1 MQPQPPSKH
10 SSVSPTP
17 APTTSPWRGLA
28 DLEPEIRDKL
38 SRDILAF
45 ARRHLIEF
53 IQKTQNEWLSGR
65 SWTRGNT
72 VFFSGELASH
82 KEELI
87 DSFYH
92 RLEQDF
98 ASNEHPPTYK
108 FSGISFAAEGSEL
121 AFLDDYQ
128 SSRRSL
134 RHELEGMM
142 RGHRGNEIAELLQGQ
157 GQGELF
163 ELLAQFAKQNRRFQ
177 YPNWAPWAPLHWFE
191 RLFEIAEQIFGEE
204 DITLAI
210 MQTYTRFAGTDAE
223 ALLQSILKILIQSG
237 LTIQEEPQEPEPTG
251 ATNANTSPATPAL
264 TAPAVTE
271 PVPPAAPA
279 KPVGQPGQ
287 VAAAPGFDVPGA
299 ARHASPQDTELTR
312 AALQEARARIPD
324 DLPEAYRI
332 PFILDILQIGLR
344 HTLAGWA
351 LDPRV
356 RLLLKELT
364 PPLAEALVTQPDF
377 FQAPQH
383 PLRSWLGGMINA
395 GLRLQPSSTDP
406 TQQPTL
412 RVLHA
417 LTQSVR
423 QLRKQVLPISQENA
437 RQLLATWHQQMQLE
451 EHRWLAHSQE
461 TQRIEL
467 MDDRLIEAQRKLVLR
482 ILQRKQTL
490 PLAAAQQIVTAWREV
505 TDFTQNQGTTGEP
518 LMQQIV
524 QSVCAKAAPQDVAA
538 QITQLKI
545 AVQHQGMTEHQAKIL
560 LGRLGQAHLLCLK
573 ASPDNMP
580 FNPELTVRDPTILA
594 LADDD
599 PDLDVN
605 SITAETREQANAYK
619 VGQWFELTD
628 PERVHTKRLGL
639 VWRGTRSRAFLLAS
653 LNGQTTRLHSLAGVA
668 HEIQQGRMTPL
679 PNAVQV
685 LDELLAPPV

>member
-10 SSVSPTP
+10 SSVPQTP
-17 APTTSPWRGLA
+17 APTPSPWHGLA
-28 DLEPEIRDKL
+28 DLEPEVREKL
-38 SRDILAF
+38 SRNILAF

-87 DSFYH
+87 DSFHH

-108 FSGISFAAEGSEL
+108 FSGINFAAQGSEL

-163 ELLAQFAKQNRRFQ
+163 QLLAQFATQNQRFK

-237 LTIQEEPQEPEPTG
+237 LTIQEEPQEPE
-251 ATNANTSPATPAL
+251 SPAADTPSA
-264 TAPAVTE
+264 TSEITPPVVTE
-271 PVPPAAPA
+271 PVPPATPV

-287 VAAAPGFDVPGA
+287 AAAAPGFDLPGA
-299 ARHASPQDTELTR
+299 TRHANTEDTDL
-312 AALQEARARIPD
+312 ARAKLREASAQIPD
-324 DLPEAYRI
+324 DLPDAYRI
-332 PFILDILQIGLR
+332 PFMLDILQIALQ

-351 LDPRV
+351 LDARV

-364 PPLAEALVTQPDF
+364 PPLAEALVNQPEF

-406 TQQPTL
+406 MQQPTL
-412 RVLHA
+412 RVLHL

-423 QLRKQVLPISQENA
+423 QLRKLVLPISQEDA
-437 RQLLATWHQQMQLE
+437 QQLLTTWQQQVQME
-451 EHRWLAHSQE
+451 EHRWLAQNQE
-461 TQRIEL
+461 AHRIER

-482 ILQRKQTL
+482 LLQRKQTL
-490 PLAAAQQIVTAWREV
+490 PLAAAQQMVVAWREV
-505 TDFTQNQGTTGEP
+505 TDFTQDQGATGEP
-518 LMQQIV
+518 LMQQIT

-545 AVQHQGMTEHQAKIL
+545 AVQHQGMTEQQTKIL

-573 ASPDNMP
+573 ASPDSMP
-580 FNPELTVRDPTILA
+580 FNPELTVRDSTILA
-594 LADDD
+594 MADDD

-605 SITAETREQANAYK
+605 SIAGETREQANAYK

-628 PERVHTKRLGL
+628 PERIHTKRLGL
-639 VWRGTRSRAFLLAS
+639 VWRGTHSRAVLLTS
-653 LNGQTTRLHSLAGVA
+653 LNGQTTRLHSLAGIA